1 MSIRPVV
8 FAACLALPLAA
19 RADVVTIDASK
30 DNSLYEFFPEKGE
43 TAHSNAK
50 GSYLFTGETIGSSR
64 RRALLTYDIAAA
76 VPAGST
82 INSVTLNL
90 TVSRMSSESQPITV
104 HRVSNSWG
112 EGSSMAIGNEG
123 QGADATA
130 GDATWVSRFHPGVQ
144 WATPGGDFAAAGPT
158 FVVAGVGSYSFSHS
172 MLAADVQAWLD
183 GASNF
188 GWIIVGNETAPGS
201 SMRFGSR
208 ENVDASSRTTL
219 TVDFSP
225 PAPGCIGDYNQ
236 DGGIDGSDVQAF
248 FTDWE
253 AGLDV
258 ADVNQDGGVD
268 GGDTQFFFEHWE
280 AGC

>member
-1 MSIRPVV
+1 MSIRPVLFV
-8 FAACLALPLAA
+8 ACLALPLASQ
-19 RADVVTIDASK
+19 ADVVTIDACK

-43 TAHSNAK
+43 IAHSNAK
-50 GSYLFTGETIGSSR
+50 GSYLFAGETIGSSR
-64 RRALLTYDIAAA
+64 RRALLAYDIAGA

-82 INSVTLNL
+82 INSATLNL

-104 HRVSNSWG
+104 HRASNSWG

-123 QGADATA
+123 QGVDATT
-130 GDATWVSRFHPGVQ
+130 GDATWVSRFHPSVP
-144 WATPGGDFAAAGPT
+144 WATPGGDFADAGPT
-158 FVVAGVGSYSFSHS
+158 FVVAGVGSYSFSHAA
-172 MLAADVQAWLD
+172 LAGDVQAWLD

-188 GWIIVGNETAPGS
+188 GWIIVGNESAPGS

-208 ENVDASSRTTL
+208 ENIDPASRTTL
-219 TVDFSP
+219 TIDFTP
-225 PAPGCIGDYNQ
+225 PAPACIGDYNQ